1 MIASTKKGTSQRME
15 IADMSEVRNKAQEAL
30 TEVSKVVV
38 GYQDILQKIFIA
50 VLCDAHVLLEGMPG
64 LAKTVTAKTFAQVL
78 GCNFKRIQFTPD
90 LLPADI
96 TGSSIFDQKSGDFIF
111 REGPLFA
118 NIVLADEINRAA
130 PKTQSALL
138 EAMAEHQIT
147 VEGKTYPLASPFVVI
162 ATQNPI
168 EQEGTYPLPEAQL
181 DRFYFKI
188 IMDYPLGDDEV
199 EIMSRQVRGIRQD
212 VNPILDPEIIVRL
225 QKKLEQVWI
234 DNRVLRYIRDITT
247 KTRDDPQIAVGA
259 GPRASLVL
267 MKAAKARAAILGRN
281 YVIPDDVKEVTFS
294 TLNHRIQLKP
304 ETELEG
310 VKRETV
316 IKRIL
321 EEVAVPI

>member
-1 MIASTKKGTSQRME
+1 MIATKTKGPVKSME
-15 IADMSEVRNKAQEAL
+15 IADMSEVRNRAQEAL

-38 GYQDILQKIFIA
+38 GYQDVLQKIFIA
-50 VLCDAHVLLEGMPG
+50 VLCDSHILLEGMPG

-78 GCNFKRIQFTPD
+78 GCSFKRIQFTPD

-96 TGSSIFDQKSGDFIF
+96 TGSSVFDQKTSDFIF

-118 NIVLADEINRAA
+118 NVVLADEINRAA

-147 VEGKTYPLASPFVVI
+147 VEGKTYPLTSPFIVI

-199 EIMSRQVRGIRQD
+199 EIMSRQVKGVRQD
-212 VNPILDPEIIVRL
+212 VNPILDPDIIVRL
-225 QKKLEQVWI
+225 QKKLDQVWI

-247 KTRDDPQIAVGA
+247 KTRDDPQIAIGA

-281 YVIPDDVKEVTFS
+281 YVIPDDVKEIAFN

-310 VKRETV
+310 VKCDTV
-316 IKRIL
+316 IKKVL
-321 EEVAVPI
+321 DEVPVPI

>member
-1 MIASTKKGTSQRME
+1 MQESLPYSRILSQLSSVIVGKKDVLETIMLSLLVNGH
-15 IADMSEVRNKAQEAL
+15 
-30 TEVSKVVV
+30 
-38 GYQDILQKIFIA
+38 ILIE
-50 VLCDAHVLLEGMPG
+50 DYPG
-64 LAKTVTAKTFAQVL
+64 LAKTLMAKSFAAVL
-78 GCNFKRIQFTPD
+78 GLDFKRVQFTPD

-96 TGSSIFDQKSGDFIF
+96 TGSSIFDQRTGDFVF
-111 REGPLFA
+111 RQGPLFA
-118 NIVLADEINRAA
+118 NVVLADEINRAA

-147 VEGKTYPLASPFVVI
+147 VEGKTYPLESPFVVI

-188 IMDYPLGDDEV
+188 IMDYPLSDDEV
-199 EIMSRQVRGIRQD
+199 EIMSRQVKGVRQD
-212 VNPILDPEIIVRL
+212 VNPILDPEIIVKL
-225 QKKLEQVWI
+225 QKKLDQVWI
-234 DNRVLRYIRDITT
+234 DNRVLRYIRDVTT

-281 YVIPDDVKEVTFS
+281 YVIPDDVKEVTFN

-304 ETELEG
+304 EAELEG
-310 VKRETV
+310 VKRDAV
-316 IKRIL
+316 IKRML
-321 EEVAVPI
+321 DEVPVPI

>member
-1 MIASTKKGTSQRME
+1 
-15 IADMSEVRNKAQEAL
+15 MSEVRSRAQQAL

-38 GYQDILQKIFIA
+38 GYQDVLQKIFIA

-78 GCNFKRIQFTPD
+78 GCAFKRIQFTPD

-96 TGSSIFDQKSGDFIF
+96 TGSSVYDQRSGNFVF

-118 NIVLADEINRAA
+118 NVVLADEINRAA

-138 EAMAEHQIT
+138 EAMAEKQIT
-147 VEGKTYPLASPFVVI
+147 VEGKTYPLSSPFVVI

-188 IMDYPLGDDEV
+188 IMDYPTSDDEV
-199 EIMSRQVRGIRQD
+199 EIMSRQVKGVRQD
-212 VNPILDPEIIVRL
+212 VNPMLNPQIIMGM
-225 QKKLEQVWI
+225 QKKLDSVWI
-234 DNRVLRYIRDITT
+234 DNRVLRYIRDIST
-247 KTRDDPQIAVGA
+247 KTRDDPQVAVGA

-281 YVIPDDVKEVTFS
+281 FVIPDDIKEIAFCS
-294 TLNHRIQLKP
+294 LNHRIQLKA
-304 ETELEG
+304 EAELEG
-310 VKRETV
+310 VKRDAV
-316 IKRIL
+316 IKRML
-321 EEVAVPI
+321 DEVPVPV

>member
-1 MIASTKKGTSQRME
+1 
-15 IADMSEVRNKAQEAL
+15 MSEVRNKAQEAL

-38 GYQDILQKIFIA
+38 GYQEVLQKIFIA

-78 GCNFKRIQFTPD
+78 GCSFKRIQFTPD

-96 TGSSIFDQKSGDFIF
+96 TGSSIFDQKTSDFIF

-118 NIVLADEINRAA
+118 NVVLADEINRAA

-147 VEGKTYPLASPFVVI
+147 VEGRTYPLTSPFVVI

-199 EIMSRQVRGIRQD
+199 EIMSRQVKGVRQD
-212 VNPILDPEIIVRL
+212 VNPILDPDTIVRL
-225 QKKLEQVWI
+225 QKKLEHVWI
-234 DNRVLRYIRDITT
+234 DNRVLRYIRDVTT

-304 ETELEG
+304 EAELEG
-310 VKRETV
+310 VKRDAV
-316 IKRIL
+316 IKRLLDEIP
-321 EEVAVPI
+321 VPI